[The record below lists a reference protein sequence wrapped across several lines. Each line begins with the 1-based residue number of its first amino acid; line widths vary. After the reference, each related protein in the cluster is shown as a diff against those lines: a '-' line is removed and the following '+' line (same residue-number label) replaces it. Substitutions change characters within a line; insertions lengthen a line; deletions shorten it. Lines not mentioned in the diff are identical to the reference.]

1 VAQNANHKRKRSRK
15 VMTVLAAALLIGALA
30 AAFWP
35 RATYVDMAKVR
46 TGPMVVTI
54 NEEGRTRVKEPY
66 TVSSPVA
73 GELQRVTVL
82 PGEKVIG
89 GETVV
94 AEMRPS
100 NPSVLDVRTR
110 EQAHAAVTAAEA
122 SLRVAEADL
131 NAAQANREYAES
143 ELERFRTLVE
153 REIVSQ
159 AALERAEQAARV
171 AGANVDTARAA
182 IAMREAQVI
191 NARAQLISFD
201 DTGLANAVASEGAQ
215 LHSIALRAPIDGTI
229 LKVMHKSETTLP
241 AGEPIVEIGDIE
253 GDLEVVS
260 ELLSS
265 DAVQVAEGDRVIIT
279 NWGGTDDLA
288 GVIRRID
295 PYGYTKFSALGVEEQ
310 RVEATISFANSD
322 ADKGNLGHGFR
333 VEVRIVVWEDEA
345 ALIVP
350 SSALF
355 RQHQNWA
362 VFVEQ
367 DGRAILREVSIG
379 RNNGVDAQVLDGVQA
394 SDRVVLFP
402 SANLVDGARVA
413 QRQVD

>member
-1 VAQNANHKRKRSRK
+1 MAQKRKHSRRL
-15 VMTVLAAALLIGALA
+15 MTALAVVLLGGALA

-35 RATYVDMAKVR
+35 RATYVDMAAIR

-100 NPSVLDVRTR
+100 KPSVLDVRTR
-110 EQAHAAVTAAEA
+110 EQARAAVIAAEA

-143 ELERFRTLVE
+143 ELERYRTLVE
-153 REIVSQ
+153 RQITSR
-159 AALERAEQAARV
+159 AALERAEQSARV
-171 AGANVDTARAA
+171 AVANVDTARAA

-191 NARAQLISFD
+191 NARAQLIGFD
-201 DTGLANAVASEGAQ
+201 DTGLASAVATENAQ
-215 LHSIALRAPIDGTI
+215 MHAIPLRAPIDGTI
-229 LKVMHKSETTLP
+229 LKVLHKSETTLP
-241 AGEPIVEIGDIE
+241 AGEAILEIGDIE
-253 GDLEVVS
+253 GDLEVVA

-265 DAVQVAEGDRVIIT
+265 DAVQVAQGNRVIIT
-279 NWGGTDDLA
+279 NWGGTDDLD

-310 RVEATISFANSD
+310 RVEATISFAESNV
-322 ADKGNLGHGFR
+322 DKGNLGHGFR

-355 RQHQNWA
+355 RQHQTWA
-362 VFVEQ
+362 VFAEQ
-367 DGRAILREVSIG
+367 DGRAVLRQVTIG

-394 SDRVVLFP
+394 GDRVVLFP
-402 SANLVDGARVA
+402 SANLVDGARIA